1 MRIRLIRKNDLAS
14 VSVLNEH
21 AIPHVNS
28 LTIDELEWF
37 MENSQLFVV
46 AEEDDVIIGFMIV
59 LGPGITYESLNY
71 QYFVAHYKNF
81 DYVDRIV
88 VADSHKG
95 KGIGTALYSY
105 LTDHSTSKFV
115 TCEVN
120 LIPPNPL
127 SIKFHENKG
136 FKEVARQKSEG
147 GKKMASLRVKDL
159 SEKKPRLLA

>member
-14 VSVLNEH
+14 VSVLNEK

-28 LTIDELEWF
+28 LTLDELEWF
-37 MENSQLFVV
+37 MKKSQLFVV
-46 AEEDDVIIGFMIV
+46 AEEENTVVGYMIV
-59 LGPGITYESLNY
+59 LGPGIEYESLNY
-71 QYFVAHYKNF
+71 KYFVAHYKSF

-95 KGIGTALYSY
+95 KGIGTALYKY
-105 LTDHSTSKFV
+105 LNDNSTSKFV

-147 GKKMASLRVKDL
+147 GKKMVSLRVKNL
-159 SEKKPRLLA
+159 EENISKSTR